1 MTTTLNIADKDAV
14 RDSVRENYGKI
25 AAENRSCC
33 GPSCCSDVA
42 GSSADK
48 LGYSATDTASV
59 PEGSNLGL
67 GCGNPLAIAS
77 LRPGQTVLDLGSGAG
92 FDCFLASKVVGSSG
106 RVIGVDM
113 TPEMIARARKNAANG
128 GYENVEF
135 RIGEIEHLPVANSSV
150 DVIISN
156 CVINLSPEKRSV
168 IEEAF
173 RVLKRGGR
181 LAISDIV
188 ATRELPDEVRNDLA
202 LHSGCMAGATPIHE
216 LRRLLADAG
225 FRNVNIAEKSA
236 SRDFI
241 REWAPERGIE
251 NYVTSATIEATKP
264 L

>member
-14 RDSVRENYGKI
+14 RESVRQNYGKI
-25 AAENRSCC
+25 AAENGSCC
-33 GPSCCSDVA
+33 GPSCCTGVA
-42 GSSADK
+42 GSPADE

-92 FDCFLASKVVGSSG
+92 FDCFLASKAVGPSG
-106 RVIGVDM
+106 KIIGVDM
-113 TPEMIARARKNAANG
+113 TPEMIAKARRNAANG

-135 RIGEIEHLPVANSSV
+135 RLGEIEHLPVADATA

-156 CVINLSPEKRSV
+156 CVINLSPDKRSV

-173 RVLKRGGR
+173 RVLKPGGR

-188 ATRELPDEVRNDLA
+188 ATQELPEDVRNDLA
-202 LHSGCMAGATPIHE
+202 LYSGCMAGATPIHE
-216 LRRLLADAG
+216 LRKFLANAG
-225 FRNVNIAEKSA
+225 FRDVRIEEKPG
-236 SRDFI
+236 SREFI
-241 REWAPERGIE
+241 RDWAPERGIE